1 MPPWRQDARKS
12 RLTGGRKGPR
22 KLRLTVGLTGARK
35 LRFVAGL
42 TGARKLRFVVGLTG
56 ARKLRFVVGLTGA
69 RKLRFVVGFT
79 GARKLRYVAGLIG
92 ARKLELASAGSFLA
106 GSNVLT
112 SLGVGSSDRINLPVS
127 RPRSGIAFAVAK
139 NSALTTTTI
148 VKRNVFI
155 KPANTVFSPGPHEK
169 RVGFGQYS
177 REFSGIAD
185 SSGF

>member
-1 MPPWRQDARKS
+1 LPPWRPDARKF
-12 RLTGGRKGPR
+12 RLTGGRKGLR

-35 LRFVAGL
+35 LRDVVGLTGARKLRYVTGLTGARKLRYVVGLTGARKLRYVAGL
-42 TGARKLRFVVGLTG
+42 TGARKLRFAVGLT
-56 ARKLRFVVGLTGA
+56 
-69 RKLRFVVGFT
+69 
-79 GARKLRYVAGLIG
+79 G

-112 SLGVGSSDRINLPVS
+112 SLGVGSSDRINFPVS
-127 RPRSGIAFAVAK
+127 RPRSGIALADASD
-139 NSALTTTTI
+139 NALATTTI

-155 KPANTVFSPGPHEK
+155 KPANTVFSPGPHGK